1 MWEPLL
7 AGSDA
12 LERDERDLLDGSASP
27 VVELFELG
35 AAEVGLTL
43 QPYCNRTA

>member
-7 AGSDA
+7 AGSAA
-12 LERDERDLLDGSASP
+12 LERDERDLLDGTASP
-27 VVELFELG
+27 VIELFELG

-43 QPYCNRTA
+43 QPHCNRAA